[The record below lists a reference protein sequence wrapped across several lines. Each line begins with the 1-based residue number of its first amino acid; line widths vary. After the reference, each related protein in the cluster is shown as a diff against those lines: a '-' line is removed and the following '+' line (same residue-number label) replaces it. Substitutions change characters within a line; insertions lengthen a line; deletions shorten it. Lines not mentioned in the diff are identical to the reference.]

1 MLASGI
7 MRGLTKADTQTMTT
21 GQWVDYI
28 IEYNN
33 IEYEAN
39 QDDDDDTT
47 GTNRMA
53 TQKDFD
59 NF

>member
-39 QDDDDDTT
+39 QDDEDDTT
-47 GTNRMA
+47 GTTRKA
-53 TQKDFD
+53 TQTDFD